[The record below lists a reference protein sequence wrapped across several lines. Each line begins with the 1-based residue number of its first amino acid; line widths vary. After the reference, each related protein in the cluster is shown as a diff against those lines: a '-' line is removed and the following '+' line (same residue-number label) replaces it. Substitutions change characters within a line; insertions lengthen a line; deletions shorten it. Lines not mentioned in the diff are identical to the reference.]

1 MSWGSLPHRHFL
13 ALFISGCEKP
23 KEQVVAS
30 PSTVEVTGVI
40 QKDVPVQQE
49 WVGTLDGM
57 VNAQINAQV
66 AGYLIKQNYK
76 EGEQVKKGQLMYEI
90 DPRTFKANLDE
101 AKGNLARQQAVL
113 KTALLDLV
121 RIQRLLPEKAVSVRD
136 RDNAVG
142 REAAARAEVLSAEA
156 AVENAQLALG
166 FTKITSPI
174 DGVAGISKAQLG
186 DLVGPGSPTNL
197 LTSVSQIDPIRAY
210 LGLSEQQYLQFA
222 REKESRAERREP
234 IPHELILSDNTTY
247 PHGGKFYFANRQVDV
262 STGTIQVAVLF
273 PNSDKLLRPGQF
285 ARIRAVIKTVPNA
298 LLVPQSAVTQLQA
311 KYQVA
316 VVNADNTVDI
326 RIVKAGE
333 RIGSL
338 WAINEGLQPG
348 DRVIVEGLQKA
359 AVANYQRSI
368 LSGFREFENA
378 LVSSNKTK
386 LQKESQSKRVAAVQ
400 NYFNLSKIRYDDGYT
415 DYITVLDSIRQ
426 LFDAQIDLIQAQ
438 SANFTATI
446 GLYRAM
452 GGGWI
457 VEEEKAASLTKP
469 KEATF
474 FLEQQAQ
481 DR

>member
-1 MSWGSLPHRHFL
+1 MKISQNLYKPSRQCTSAFTHLILFSGVIL

-23 KEQVVAS
+23 KEQIAAS
-30 PSTVEVTGVI
+30 PTTVQVIEVI

-66 AGYLIKQNYK
+66 AGYLVKQNYK

-90 DPRTFKANLDE
+90 DPRTFKASLDE

-113 KTALLDLV
+113 KTAQLNLA
-121 RIQRLLPEKAVSVRD
+121 RIKRLLPEKAVSVRD

-142 REAAARAEVLSAEA
+142 HEASAQADVLVAEA
-156 AVENAQLALG
+156 AVETAQLALG

-186 DLVGPGSPTNL
+186 DLVGPGTPNNE

-222 REKESRAERREP
+222 REKENRGGQSES
-234 IPHELILSDNTTY
+234 IPLELILSDNTTY
-247 PHGGKFYFANRQVDV
+247 PHGGKFYFADRQVDA

-273 PNSDKLLRPGQF
+273 PNPEKLLRPGQY
-285 ARIRAVIKTVPNA
+285 ARIRAVIKTIPDA
-298 LLVPQSAVTQLQA
+298 LLVPQQAVTQLQT

-326 RIVKAGE
+326 RIVNPGE

-338 WAINEGLQPG
+338 WVINEGLQPG
-348 DRVIVEGLQKA
+348 DRVIVEGLQKVRQGMKVDPKPFTEPLETA
-359 AVANYQRSI
+359 PA
-368 LSGFREFENA
+368 
-378 LVSSNKTK
+378 SS
-386 LQKESQSKRVAAVQ
+386 SH
-400 NYFNLSKIRYDDGYT
+400 
-415 DYITVLDSIRQ
+415 
-426 LFDAQIDLIQAQ
+426 
-438 SANFTATI
+438 SAT
-446 GLYRAM
+446 R
-452 GGGWI
+452 
-457 VEEEKAASLTKP
+457 
-469 KEATF
+469 
-474 FLEQQAQ
+474 
-481 DR
+481 

>member
-1 MSWGSLPHRHFL
+1 MKISQNLYKPSRQCTSAFTHLILFSGVIL

-23 KEQVVAS
+23 KEQLAAS
-30 PSTVEVTGVI
+30 PPTVQVTEVI

-66 AGYLIKQNYK
+66 AGYLVKQNYK

-90 DPRTFKANLDE
+90 DPRTFKASLDE

-113 KTALLDLV
+113 KTAQLNLA
-121 RIQRLLPEKAVSVRD
+121 RIKRLLPEKAVSVRD

-142 REAAARAEVLSAEA
+142 HEASAQADVLVAEA
-156 AVENAQLALG
+156 AVETAQLALG

-186 DLVGPGSPTNL
+186 DLVGPGTPNNQ

-222 REKESRAERREP
+222 REKENRGGQSES
-234 IPHELILSDNTTY
+234 IPLELILSDNTTY
-247 PHGGKFYFANRQVDV
+247 PHGGKFYFADRQVDA

-273 PNSDKLLRPGQF
+273 PNPEKLLRPGQY
-285 ARIRAVIKTVPNA
+285 ARIRAVIKTIPDA
-298 LLVPQSAVTQLQA
+298 LLVPQQAVTQLQT

-326 RIVKAGE
+326 RIVNPGE

-338 WAINEGLQPG
+338 WVINEGLQPG
-348 DRVIVEGLQKA
+348 DRVIVEGLQKVRQGMKVDPKPFTEPLETA
-359 AVANYQRSI
+359 PA
-368 LSGFREFENA
+368 
-378 LVSSNKTK
+378 SS
-386 LQKESQSKRVAAVQ
+386 SH
-400 NYFNLSKIRYDDGYT
+400 
-415 DYITVLDSIRQ
+415 
-426 LFDAQIDLIQAQ
+426 
-438 SANFTATI
+438 SAT
-446 GLYRAM
+446 R
-452 GGGWI
+452 
-457 VEEEKAASLTKP
+457 
-469 KEATF
+469 
-474 FLEQQAQ
+474 
-481 DR
+481 